1 MCGNKLEDSDHYCQY
16 CGAPTGPGESVPGP
30 EESPDSKEEI
40 VFNPPYAN
48 KSYFAE
54 EETASGKEE
63 ISEPSEEKE
72 DLKTYISEDE
82 IEAHK
87 QEETSAEQAEVKNR
101 EFVWNVHEFP
111 SAKKKESE
119 SVEFNWNME
128 AFGRQEEKVPQTAAF
143 EEELFREISDESSR
157 IREQN
162 IDRFFTF
169 SRKNE
174 EFQKLLDREYEKFRK
189 HFGSEEAAAEDGEA
203 ESSPPAQTQAE
214 PKAEP
219 LPEEVRHEELSF
231 DGGSHS
237 ELEVPEA
244 QETAEVQ
251 KTSENAEVQKIPEN
265 AEVHKTPEVSEV
277 QKTPEAQEV
286 QETSEAQETAEILEA
301 QKLLE
306 ASEVSEAPHE
316 KPKAEHLSEMA
327 QARKQFFGKD
337 LLRDNDSI
345 KKALVVEEPE
355 SDETRDLYEPPPS
368 EEDSPGNVL
377 FEEEPKEEEIPK
389 EVKEPETAAPSLEV
403 ALAEMWPSD
412 PEHSAEAAEESEEKE
427 RSRVSLGQIALIII
441 AIILAIEI
449 IILGIRF
456 FAPES
461 AAAQAIREAQ
471 TGIFK
476 TVSDWS
482 EGISDLFSGKD
493 ADKDGETNGGK
504 NIDQDNGGTVKPDGE
519 QQPADDGVKAPAPDP
534 NPMSDKNALV
544 TSQLGNNKNIEQV
557 KANEALVYRQGTDYG
572 QTDIN
577 NSKPIVN
584 NIWQT
589 PENGEPV
596 YYDKSVVG
604 AIIAFDSQ
612 WIDYVNGGSKS
623 VMELVKKDS
632 KAYQNAVSFSKIGKI
647 KETFKLLEIGEI
659 RQGANGF
666 YVWVHEEI
674 QITEKGKTAD
684 KKYNWIYYLEPTD
697 GKMQIVNYFK
707 FQ

>member
-1 MCGNKLEDSDHYCQY
+1 MYCRMCGNKLEDSDHYCQY
-16 CGAPTGPGESVPGP
+16 CGTPTGSGESVPGP
-30 EESPDSKEEI
+30 EEAPDSKEEI

-63 ISEPSEEKE
+63 RSEPSEEKE
-72 DLKTYISEDE
+72 DLKAYISEDE
-82 IEAHK
+82 IKAHK
-87 QEETSAEQAEVKNR
+87 QEEASAEQVGVKNR

-119 SVEFNWNME
+119 SIEFNWNME
-128 AFGRQEEKVPQTAAF
+128 AFGRQEEKIPSAAAF

-189 HFGSEEAAAEDGEA
+189 HFGSEEAAAEDEEA
-203 ESSPPAQTQAE
+203 ESAHLAQTPEEPKSQTPEE

-219 LPEEVRHEELSF
+219 LPEEVRHEAPSF
-231 DGGSHS
+231 DAGSHS
-237 ELEVPEA
+237 
-244 QETAEVQ
+244 
-251 KTSENAEVQKIPEN
+251 
-265 AEVHKTPEVSEV
+265 
-277 QKTPEAQEV
+277 
-286 QETSEAQETAEILEA
+286 
-301 QKLLE
+301 
-306 ASEVSEAPHE
+306 
-316 KPKAEHLSEMA
+316 EHLSEMA

-355 SDETRDLYEPPPS
+355 SDETRDLPVNGGGSAGNENLPDREHGGLHSGEYDPPPG
-368 EEDSPGNVL
+368 EEDSPGNV
-377 FEEEPKEEEIPK
+377 FSAEEPKEEEESK
-389 EVKEPETAAPSLEV
+389 AVKEPETAAPPLEV
-403 ALAEMWPSD
+403 SLTEAPPLEAALAELWPSD
-412 PEHSAEAAEESEEKE
+412 PAHPAEVAEKESEAEE
-427 RSRVSLGQIALIII
+427 RSKVSLGQIALIII

-482 EGISDLFSGKD
+482 EGIGDLFSGKAADKDGKANGSD
-493 ADKDGETNGGK
+493 ADKDNGG
-504 NIDQDNGGTVKPDGE
+504 QAKPSGE
-519 QQPADDGVKAPAPDP
+519 QPTDDGTKAPAPDP

-544 TSQLGNNKNIEQV
+544 TSQLGNNKNVEQV

-572 QTDIN
+572 QPDIN

-632 KAYQNAVSFSKIGKI
+632 KAYKNAVSFSKIGKI

-674 QITEKGKTAD
+674 QITEKGKTTD

>member
-1 MCGNKLEDSDHYCQY
+1 MYCRMCGNKLEDSDHYCQY
-16 CGAPTGPGESVPGP
+16 CGTPTGLGESSPGSEEAP
-30 EESPDSKEEI
+30 ESKEEI

-82 IEAHK
+82 IKAHK
-87 QEETSAEQAEVKNR
+87 QEEASAEQVEVKNR
-101 EFVWNVHEFP
+101 EFIWNVHEFP

-128 AFGRQEEKVPQTAAF
+128 AFGRQEEKIPSSSAF

-189 HFGSEEAAAEDGEA
+189 HFGSEEVTSEDGEA
-203 ESSPPAQTQAE
+203 EPALPAQTPEEPRAQTPEEPKAQTPEE

-219 LPEEVRHEELSF
+219 LPEEVRHEEPAV
-231 DGGSHS
+231 DTGSHS
-237 ELEVPEA
+237 EPEA
-244 QETAEVQ
+244 SEAQKTPEGMETLEAQ
-251 KTSENAEVQKIPEN
+251 KTSE
-265 AEVHKTPEVSEV
+265 TPESE
-277 QKTPEAQEV
+277 
-286 QETSEAQETAEILEA
+286 S
-301 QKLLE
+301 
-306 ASEVSEAPHE
+306 PHE
-316 KPKAEHLSEMA
+316 KQKAEHLSEMA

-345 KKALVVEEPE
+345 KKALVVEASGP
-355 SDETRDLYEPPPS
+355 DETPDLTGSGDDELHSSEYEPPPS
-368 EEDSPGNVL
+368 EEDSSGNV
-377 FEEEPKEEEIPK
+377 FSAEEPKA
-389 EVKEPETAAPSLEV
+389 VKEPETAAPPLEISLTEAPPLEV

-412 PEHSAEAAEESEEKE
+412 PAHPAKIAEKESEEEE
-427 RSRVSLGQIALIII
+427 RSKISLGQIALVII

-482 EGISDLFSGKD
+482 EGIGDLFSGKD
-493 ADKDGETNGGK
+493 ADKDGKANGSDADK
-504 NIDQDNGGTVKPDGE
+504 DNGGQAKPDGE
-519 QQPADDGVKAPAPDP
+519 QPTDDGTKAPAPDP

-544 TSQLGNNKNIEQV
+544 TSQLGNNKNVEQV

-572 QTDIN
+572 LSDIN

-632 KAYQNAVSFSKIGKI
+632 KAYQNAASFSKIGKI